1 MDFFLSLAAFKLD
14 KNETIRASK
23 NGTEKNIEALSV
35 YMRSWLE
42 TLKHRKRFY
51 IFIQNRALNRFP
63 SSGSPA
69 RQHQSGMCNRKS
81 DLL

>member
-14 KNETIRASK
+14 KNETIRASE

-42 TLKHRKRFY
+42 TFRHRKRFY
-51 IFIQNRALNRFP
+51 ILFYSGPGKSVPIALNCFP
-63 SSGSPA
+63 SPGSPT
-69 RQHQSGMCNRKS
+69 R
-81 DLL
+81 